1 MGDLADLLINLRADP
16 SGIQEGMSK
25 GKKLAAAGGAA
36 MAAAIG
42 AAAFEAMDISAA
54 NDKLAAQLGL
64 SEDESARVGKV
75 AGTLFAGAYG
85 ENIGEVN
92 TAVGAVMTSIH
103 GMATASSDDLQAVTT
118 KALDFAGAF
127 DVDVQRAVDVAGRVM
142 NSGLAKDATE
152 AFDLITA
159 ASQKV
164 PANLRED
171 VLDAA
176 DEYSQFF
183 ATLGIKG
190 PDAFGMLVDASKKGM
205 FGIDKVGDAIKEF
218 TIRATDGSAS
228 TQTAFKTMGLNAG
241 KMQDSILAGGDSAAT
256 ATQRIV
262 DGLLSIKDPGDQAT
276 AALSLFGTPL
286 EDLNVKD
293 IPEFLKTLQG
303 GSDAMAGFAGAST
316 RMGTTLNDNASTNI
330 ESFKRQAQLAFVNVV
345 GGKVIPIL
353 DNAARWLSGTLG
365 PAITGIVTVLDAS
378 LIPMMKTAAE
388 FIGDNEKPITIVA
401 GVITAALLPALT
413 VLAAQAVATA
423 ATTVA
428 AWATQS
434 AAAVRSSLAGV
445 GALTRV
451 ALGWLRTGV
460 QAMASAA
467 RIAAAWLLSM
477 GPIPLIIAAVAG
489 LVVVIVKNW
498 DRIKSAISAAAQFV
512 WGVIQT
518 AFGAIKTIVTTYVNA
533 WRAVITTAWNAIK
546 AIVRGAVDA
555 VIGAVRGWGKLV
567 GIVTGFFGK
576 IASGVAGKVGD
587 VISTVAGLPGRAISA
602 LGSLG
607 STLLQHG
614 LDLIQ
619 GFINGIIQKAASIPG
634 VIKDKVVGV
643 AKSALH
649 GFGLFGSP
657 SRLTMKYGRWW
668 VEGFVDGMKDK
679 GKQVADYTRT
689 MLDKL
694 KEQIDKAREFARGIR
709 DAFRQTG
716 DLTSFS
722 YDEGKG
728 SSGDMLAKLTQ
739 QAKDAEAFTRAI
751 GSLRK
756 AGLNST
762 TLDQLLAAGP
772 DGGLADA
779 QRILSGGA
787 GMVGAVNGAVRRI
800 DAAGAALGTNE
811 ARARYGV
818 NPYGPNT
825 AVVKGGGQKVRI
837 EFDFGGA
844 SEDALVKAIRK
855 AVRVRGGDVSVAL
868 RG

>member
-1 MGDLADLLINLRADP
+1 MANLADLLINLRADP
-16 SGIQEGMSK
+16 SGIQEGMSR

-36 MAAAIG
+36 MAAAVG

-64 SEDESARVGKV
+64 SEQESARVGKV
-75 AGTLFAGAYG
+75 AGALFAGAYG

-92 TAVGAVMTSIH
+92 TAVGAVMTSIK
-103 GMATASSDDLQAVTT
+103 GMSRASSDDLQAVTT

-127 DVDVQRAVDVAGRVM
+127 DIDVQRAVDVAGRAV

-159 ASQKV
+159 ASQRV

-183 ATLGIKG
+183 NTLGIKG
-190 PDAFGMLVDASKKGM
+190 PDAFGMLVDASTKGM

-218 TIRATDGSAS
+218 TIRSTDGSAS
-228 TQTAFKTMGLNAG
+228 TVAAFKSMGLNAG
-241 KMQDSILAGGDSAAT
+241 AMQDAILAGGDSAAS

-262 DGLLSIKDPGDQAT
+262 KGLLSIKDPGDQAT

-303 GSDAMAGFAGAST
+303 GSDAMAGFAGASA
-316 RMGTTLNDNASTNI
+316 RMGATLNDNASTNL

-345 GGKVIPIL
+345 GGKVIPVL
-353 DNAARWLSGTLG
+353 DRTARWLAGTLG
-365 PAITGIVTVLDAS
+365 PAISGIVAVLDAS
-378 LIPMMKTAAE
+378 LIPAMKSAAT
-388 FIGDNEKPITIVA
+388 FIGDNEKPIMIVA
-401 GVITAALLPALT
+401 GVITAALLPALS
-413 VLAAQAVATA
+413 VLAVQA
-423 ATTVA
+423 ATTAARSVA
-428 AWATQS
+428 AWAVQS
-434 AAAVRSSLAGV
+434 AAAVRSSVASV
-445 GALTRV
+445 AALTRV
-451 ALGWLRTGV
+451 AMGWIRTGI

-498 DRIKSAISAAAQFV
+498 DRIKSAISAAAQWI
-512 WGVIQT
+512 WGVIKN
-518 AFGAIKTIVTTYVNA
+518 AFGLIKTIVTTYVNA
-533 WRAVITTAWNAIK
+533 WRAVITTAWNGIK
-546 AIVRGAVDA
+546 AVIRGAVAA
-555 VIGAVRGWGKLV
+555 VTAYIRGWGKLI

-576 IASGVAGKVGD
+576 IASGVAHKLGD
-587 VISTVAGLPGRAISA
+587 VVTAVAGLPGRAVAA
-602 LGSLG
+602 LGNIAG
-607 STLLQHG
+607 TLLQKG
-614 LDLIQ
+614 KDLVQ
-619 GFINGIIQKAASIPG
+619 GFINGIGSMAGAVRDVLVGLLPG
-634 VIKDKVVGV
+634 PLKKFAG
-643 AKSALH
+643 KL
-649 GFGLFGSP
+649 GLASP
-657 SRLTMKYGRWW
+657 SKLFAKYGRW
-668 VEGFVDGMKDK
+668 VGQGFIQGIQSTEK
-679 GKQVADYTRT
+679 GIAGV
-689 MLDKL
+689 LSGLVDKL
-694 KEQIDKAREFARGIR
+694 KAQVEKAREFAGGIR
-709 DAFRQTG
+709 DAFRQSG

-722 YDEGKG
+722 YDEGRG
-728 SSGDMLAKLTQ
+728 SGADMLAQLTQ

-756 AGLNST
+756 AGLNAT
-762 TLDQLLAAGP
+762 TLDQLIAAGP
-772 DGGLADA
+772 DSGLADA

-787 GMVGAVNGAVRRI
+787 GMVGAVNSAVRRI
-800 DAAGAALGTNE
+800 DAAGAALGTSE

-825 AVVKGGGQKVRI
+825 AVVKGGGQKVQV
-837 EFDFGGA
+837 EFDFSGA
-844 SEDALVKAIRK
+844 GEDALIKAIRK
-855 AVRVRGGDVSVAL
+855 AVRVRGGNVTVAL
-868 RG
+868 KS